1 MDRLLL
7 DHEPALRLAAF
18 LGVFAAVALAER
30 AWPRR
35 RPRAGRLRRWAVN
48 WALAALNTASLRLT
62 VAASAVGAAAA
73 AAAAGFGLFRILDWP
88 AWVEFACAFVLLDLV
103 VYFQHALLHAVPG
116 LWRLHMMHHTDLDF
130 DVTTGVRFHPGEI
143 AFSTAIKTGAAAAL
157 GAPVAA
163 VVAFEIVLNAT
174 SMFNHANLALPERA
188 DRILRLFVVTPDM
201 HRVHHST
208 ARRETDSNF
217 GFNLPWWDRLFGTYR
232 ARPEAGHAA
241 MEIGLAEFR
250 DPARLGLPALLA
262 LPFARGAGLR
272 RPPADPT

>member
-1 MDRLLL
+1 MEDLLL
-7 DHEPALRLAAF
+7 DREPALRLAAF
-18 LGVFAAVALAER
+18 FGVFAAVALAER

-35 RPRAGRLRRWAVN
+35 RPRADRRRRWAIN
-48 WALAALNTASLRLT
+48 WGLAVLNTLALRLT

-73 AAAAGFGLFRILDWP
+73 AADAGFGLLHLLDWP

-116 LWRLHMMHHTDLDF
+116 LWRLHMMHHADLDF

-143 AFSTAIKTGAAAAL
+143 AFSMAIKTGAAAAL

-163 VVAFEIVLNAT
+163 VVAFEIVLNST

-232 ARPEAGHAA
+232 PRPERGHEA

-250 DPARLGLPALLA
+250 DPSRLGFLSLLA

-272 RPPADPT
+272 RPPAAPT